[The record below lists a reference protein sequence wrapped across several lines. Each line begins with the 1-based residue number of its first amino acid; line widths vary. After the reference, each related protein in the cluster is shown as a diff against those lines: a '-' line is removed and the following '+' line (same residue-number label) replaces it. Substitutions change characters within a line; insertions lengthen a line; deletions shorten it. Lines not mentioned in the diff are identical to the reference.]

1 MLRPLVVSEF
11 ISTSFTYLLFSPLF
25 SVSRS
30 NGPLDTEKSEGLVYN
45 QGAIIWQQQWPREE
59 CHSLTFPTYILH
71 MSSSTFHEPRTPLCR
86 CGGIKNLAF
95 RQTVLK
101 SFVRND
107 LRAKV
112 DVILITACPF
122 RSPRRVPILHLPQG
136 PKEATELLSLC
147 MKPQSSQRPL
157 PPKVLI
163 VALTSSQEEL
173 LHGSPEI
180 FQPLFGSGTMNRGKP
195 NYN

>member
-11 ISTSFTYLLFSPLF
+11 LSTSFTYLLFSPLF

-101 SFVRND
+101 SFVRNG
-107 LRAKV
+107 LRACGLKLMLSWWLPV
-112 DVILITACPF
+112 LSGAPDEFLYGIYPEA
-122 RSPRRVPILHLPQG
+122 PRRPLSCCVCAVWDPSPQ
-136 PKEATELLSLC
+136 ECL
-147 MKPQSSQRPL
+147 
-157 PPKVLI
+157 
-163 VALTSSQEEL
+163 
-173 LHGSPEI
+173 
-180 FQPLFGSGTMNRGKP
+180 
-195 NYN
+195 